1 MASVLVSEAEKV
13 YVLHGVQEDLRCD
26 GRGRKDVRPIVV
38 ETDIGTLH
46 ILIRLQLFALN
57 DSIILQK
64 ILIET
69 LYPLFII
76 VTHASGSAHLRL
88 ANTDILVG
96 VKGNIPNI
104 ILYYLFRSTLFNL
117 VKCTLLD
124 MFTIMIMIIY
134 LYSRARGSIS

>member
-46 ILIRLQLFALN
+46 ILIRLQRFCT
-57 DSIILQK
+57 IILQK

>member
-1 MASVLVSEAEKV
+1 M
-13 YVLHGVQEDLRCD
+13 
-26 GRGRKDVRPIVV
+26 
-38 ETDIGTLH
+38 
-46 ILIRLQLFALN
+46 
-57 DSIILQK
+57 IIFLQK

-104 ILYYLFRSTLFNL
+104 ILYYPFRFINL
-117 VKCTLLD
+117 AIFTLLD
-124 MFTIMIMIIY
+124 MLTIMIMNIY
-134 LYSRARGSIS
+134 LYSRARDSISREPR